1 MRFLSVL
8 NLILSLFLGFQTYF
22 VGHAQVL
29 CVEKDGQVVVETF
42 SPASGSA
49 AGTPLCCP
57 AGGDCENCHDIYLGN
72 EYPSNHVSWSPPD
85 LPLQGLPWLQS
96 LSPLRIELRLPA
108 VHPHPP
114 PEPPAVLA
122 AASLIHL
129 PSTVL
134 LI

>member
-1 MRFLSVL
+1 MRFLPFL
-8 NLILSLFLGFQTYF
+8 NLILAVFLGFQTQF
-22 VGHAQVL
+22 SGHAQVL
-29 CVEKDGQVVVETF
+29 CVEKDGQVVVETL
-42 SPASGSA
+42 SPESGSA

-72 EYPSNHVSWSPPD
+72 AQPSLHISWSSPD
-85 LPLQGLPWLQS
+85 LPLQVLPWLQS
-96 LSPLRIELRLPA
+96 LSPLRIELQLPA

-114 PEPPAVLA
+114 PEPAAVLA
-122 AASLIHL
+122 AAAPIHL